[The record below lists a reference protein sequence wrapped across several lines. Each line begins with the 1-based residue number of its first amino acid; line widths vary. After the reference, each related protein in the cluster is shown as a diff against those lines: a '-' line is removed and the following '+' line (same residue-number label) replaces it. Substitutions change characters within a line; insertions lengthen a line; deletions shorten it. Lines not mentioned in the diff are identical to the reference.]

1 MIEKE
6 TKSSEDKRITCE
18 YIGKENIR
26 NCSDL
31 RNKCLSDEQIY
42 KQTHSNSYSKS
53 DISINR
59 LNKFYDQHLF
69 RLSLKCQID
78 NKKGK
83 TMTVILMNH
92 SYASHMGLD
101 DTLLNVKDYLCKL
114 NAKCDSDF
122 HYSYFI
128 ILNVFPI
135 RTANS
140 KFLECLLNKYD
151 HNCEYRNENLNY
163 IKTKINEGGDFILAW
178 GADYHKTDEAQKI
191 LEELNNS
198 KKTRKL
204 VYRLNDS
211 KGREGTPYHFTSRI
225 YNKVKKEL
233 QLIEVNIDS
242 IDNKLFL
249 KKSGIL
255 LKA

>member
-83 TMTVILMNH
+83 TMTVILMNP
-92 SYASHMGLD
+92 SYASHMGL
-101 DTLLNVKDYLCKL
+101 
-114 NAKCDSDF
+114 DF

-211 KGREGTPYHFTSRI
+211 KGREGTPSHFTSRI